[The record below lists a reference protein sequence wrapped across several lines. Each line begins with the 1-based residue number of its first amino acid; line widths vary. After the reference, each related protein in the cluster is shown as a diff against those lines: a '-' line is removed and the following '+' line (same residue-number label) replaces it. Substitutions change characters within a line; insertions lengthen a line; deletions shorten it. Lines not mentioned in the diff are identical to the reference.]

1 MSEVFSPLMVV
12 PTIPAGEKVDEAFD
26 WLKTN
31 FEVFFDAVGD
41 GIEASVEGMH
51 DVLMAPDPLVVTV
64 LLGLIAWLVRDWK
77 LGAGTVVGF
86 VLIQALGDMWEP
98 AMWTLA
104 QILLAALIALVIG
117 VPVGILAA
125 RSAAASR
132 IVRPVMDFLQTMP
145 GLVWLVPMIGLFGIG
160 NAAAIVATVIFAI
173 APSVRLTELGI
184 RQVESEVVEAGQAF
198 GATSRAI
205 LKDIQLPLAMPTV
218 MAGVNQVIM
227 LALSMAVIA
236 GMVGADGLGK
246 EVTGALAQAN
256 VAQGFDAGFAIVI
269 LAIFLDRLTASVGSR
284 RPGQGRIKE
293 LRDRF
298 TPKQKAKAEDK
309 TAAAA

>member
-1 MSEVFSPLMVV
+1 MSEAFNPMAIV
-12 PTIPAGEKVDEAFD
+12 PTIPAGAKVDEAFD

-31 FEVFFDAVGD
+31 FEVFFDSVGD

-51 DVLMAPDPLVVTV
+51 NVLMAPDPMVITVV
-64 LLGLIAWLVRDWK
+64 LGLLAWLVRDWK
-77 LGAGTVVGF
+77 LGTGTVIGF
-86 VLIQALGDMWEP
+86 IAIQALDDMWEP
-98 AMWTLA
+98 AMWTLS
-104 QILLAALIALVIG
+104 QILLAAVFALVVG
-117 VPVGILAA
+117 VPLGILAA
-125 RSAAASR
+125 RAAAASR
-132 IVRPVMDFLQTMP
+132 IIRPVMDFLQTMP

-160 NAAAIVATVIFAI
+160 NAAAIVATVIFAV

-184 RQVESEVVEAGQAF
+184 RQVDSEVVEAGQAF
-198 GATSRAI
+198 GASSRAI
-205 LKDIQLPLAMPTV
+205 LKNIQLPLAMPTV

-284 RPGQGRIKE
+284 RPGHGRVKE

-298 TPKQKAKAEDK
+298 SPKPKAQDK
-309 TAAAA
+309 SAAAA

>member
-1 MSEVFSPLMVV
+1 MPEALNLMAIV
-12 PTIPAGEKVDEAFD
+12 PNIPAGEKVDEAFD

-41 GIEASVEGMH
+41 SIEASVEGMH
-51 DVLMAPDPLVVTV
+51 DILMAPDPMIVTV
-64 LLGLIAWLVRDWK
+64 LLGLLAWLVRDWK
-77 LGAGTVVGF
+77 LGAGTVIGF
-86 VLIQALGDMWEP
+86 IAIQALGDMWEP

-104 QILLAALIALVIG
+104 QILLATLIALVIG
-117 VPVGILAA
+117 VPLGISAG

-132 IVRPVMDFLQTMP
+132 IVRPIMDFLQTMP

-198 GATSRAI
+198 GASSRAI
-205 LKDIQLPLAMPTV
+205 LKNIQLPLAMPTV

-284 RPGQGRIKE
+284 RPGHGRVKE

-298 TPKQKAKAEDK
+298 LPKPKAQDK

>member
-1 MSEVFSPLMVV
+1 MPEVSNPMAIV

-31 FEVFFDAVGD
+31 FEVFFDAIGD
-41 GIEASVEGMH
+41 GIETLVEGMH
-51 DVLMAPDPLVVTV
+51 DILMTPDPMVITV
-64 LLGLIAWLVRDWK
+64 LLGLLAWLVRDWK

-86 VLIQALGDMWEP
+86 IAIQALGDMWDP
-98 AMWTLA
+98 AMWTLS
-104 QILLAALIALVIG
+104 QILLATGIALVIG
-117 VPVGILAA
+117 VPLGILAA
-125 RSAAASR
+125 RSATASR

-198 GATSRAI
+198 GASSRAI
-205 LKDIQLPLAMPTV
+205 LKNIQLPLAMPTV

-284 RPGQGRIKE
+284 RPGHGRLKE

-298 TPKQKAKAEDK
+298 SSSKTKAQDK

>member
-1 MSEVFSPLMVV
+1 MREALTLMAIV

-26 WLKTN
+26 WLKSN
-31 FEVFFDAVGD
+31 FEVFFDSVGD
-41 GIEASVEGMH
+41 GIESAVEGMH
-51 DVLMAPDPLVVTV
+51 NVLMVPDPMIVTV
-64 LLGLIAWLVRDWK
+64 LLGLLAWLVRDWK
-77 LGAGTVVGF
+77 LGIGTVIGF
-86 VLIQALGDMWEP
+86 VAIQALGGMWEP

-104 QILLAALIALVIG
+104 QILLAAVLALVVG
-117 VPVGILAA
+117 VPVGIWAA
-125 RSAAASR
+125 RAAATSR
-132 IVRPVMDFLQTMP
+132 IVRPIMDFLQTMP

-184 RQVESEVVEAGQAF
+184 RQVDSEVVEAGQAF
-198 GATSRAI
+198 GASSRAI
-205 LKDIQLPLAMPTV
+205 LKNIQLPLAMPTV

-284 RPGQGRIKE
+284 RPGRGRIKE

-298 TPKQKAKAEDK
+298 SPKPKSREETT
-309 TAAAA
+309 TAA

>member
-1 MSEVFSPLMVV
+1 MLEILNPLVTV
-12 PTIPAGEKVDEAFD
+12 PTIPAGEKVEEAFD

-31 FEVFFDAVGD
+31 FELFFDTVGN
-41 GIEASVEGMH
+41 GIESSVEGMH
-51 DVLMAPDPLVVTV
+51 DILMVPDPLIVTV
-64 LLGLIAWLVRDWK
+64 LLGLLAWLVRDWK
-77 LGAGTVVGF
+77 LGAGTVIGF
-86 VLIQALGDMWEP
+86 VLIQTLGEMWEP

-104 QILLAALIALVIG
+104 QILLAAVIALVIG
-117 VPVGILAA
+117 VPVGIAAA
-125 RSAAASR
+125 RSATASR

-205 LKDIQLPLAMPTV
+205 LKNIQLPLAMPTV

-284 RPGQGRIKE
+284 RPGHGRIKE
-293 LRDRF
+293 LRERF
-298 TPKQKAKAEDK
+298 SPKPKSQDK